1 MSVEILSPA
10 GNMESLTAALRCG
23 ADAVYIGGKKFSARA
38 NADNFTIEEIKQ
50 AADLC
55 HLYGSKLHVAVN
67 TICFNEEV
75 NSVAEYIEELAKCN
89 IDAFIIQDLGVCR
102 LAKEI
107 APDIERHA
115 STQMTI
121 HTPMGAK
128 WVKRNGFS
136 RVVLA
141 RELSFDKIKEICK
154 VGIDVECFVHGALCM
169 CVSGQCYM
177 SAMIGGRSANRGG
190 CAQSCRLP
198 FSADNRE
205 YYALSLK
212 DSSLVEHIKEME
224 EAGVLSFK
232 IEGRMKRPEY
242 VAAATK
248 AMKEAA
254 SGIKP
259 DMKLLQDI
267 FSRSGFTD
275 GYFTGKRENM
285 FGTRRKE
292 DVVSAKTVFPIIHE
306 YYRKPYKAR
315 TIDFDVTVKKDIPLE
330 VMAKDSAGN
339 SACVISDIPQV
350 ASKKQVTKEEVEK
363 QFSKLGDTVYKI
375 GKINC
380 SLDDGLFV
388 PSSVFNSLRR
398 EIVQKI
404 DEKQLERY
412 KNNQNIKKYVSE
424 KSDFVYREKNPELVV
439 SVRNSIQFDE
449 AFKNIKYVSAI
460 VLPLDMAYLAEG
472 LPDKNKIY
480 ISVPRFNIS
489 EKKVFFQMKELK
501 EKGFKDFLCGN
512 IAYVEI
518 AKILGVN
525 IHADFGMNIV
535 NDISVSELE
544 KNGVKS
550 FVASP
555 EMKLSQVKNLNSSI
569 KKGIFAYGRLPL
581 MITRNCPVKNQL
593 GNCKECPHELKDR
606 TNRKMKVYCRYGMT
620 EIFNSEKIYLA
631 NKLES
636 IKNIDFML
644 LSFTDED
651 KKDVRKII
659 LDYLKGAENAPV
671 GSTNGLYFRG
681 IK

>member
-1 MSVEILSPA
+1 
-10 GNMESLTAALRCG
+10 
-23 ADAVYIGGKKFSARA
+23 
-38 NADNFTIEEIKQ
+38 
-50 AADLC
+50 
-55 HLYGSKLHVAVN
+55 
-67 TICFNEEV
+67 
-75 NSVAEYIEELAKCN
+75 
-89 IDAFIIQDLGVCR
+89 
-102 LAKEI
+102 
-107 APDIERHA
+107 
-115 STQMTI
+115 
-121 HTPMGAK
+121 
-128 WVKRNGFS
+128 
-136 RVVLA
+136 
-141 RELSFDKIKEICK
+141 
-154 VGIDVECFVHGALCM
+154 
-169 CVSGQCYM
+169 
-177 SAMIGGRSANRGG
+177 
-190 CAQSCRLP
+190 
-198 FSADNRE
+198 
-205 YYALSLK
+205 
-212 DSSLVEHIKEME
+212 
-224 EAGVLSFK
+224 
-232 IEGRMKRPEY
+232 
-242 VAAATK
+242 
-248 AMKEAA
+248 
-254 SGIKP
+254 
-259 DMKLLQDI
+259 
-267 FSRSGFTD
+267 
-275 GYFTGKRENM
+275 
-285 FGTRRKE
+285 
-292 DVVSAKTVFPIIHE
+292 
-306 YYRKPYKAR
+306 
-315 TIDFDVTVKKDIPLE
+315 
-330 VMAKDSAGN
+330 
-339 SACVISDIPQV
+339 
-350 ASKKQVTKEEVEK
+350 
-363 QFSKLGDTVYKI
+363 
-375 GKINC
+375 
-380 SLDDGLFV
+380 
-388 PSSVFNSLRR
+388 
-398 EIVQKI
+398 
-404 DEKQLERY
+404 
-412 KNNQNIKKYVSE
+412 
-424 KSDFVYREKNPELVV
+424 
-439 SVRNSIQFDE
+439 
-449 AFKNIKYVSAI
+449 
-460 VLPLDMAYLAEG
+460 MAYLAEE

-593 GNCKECPHELKDR
+593 GNCKECTHELKDR